1 MNYLIFGCPSQ
12 VNGSERFMSGY
23 PPQKNG
29 SERFIVFLVFCPTS
43 PMMIAVEAMQH
54 QIHIIA
60 RALPINPNP
69 KEPSL

>member
-1 MNYLIFGCPSQ
+1 
-12 VNGSERFMSGY
+12 MSGY
-23 PPQKNG
+23 PPQMNG